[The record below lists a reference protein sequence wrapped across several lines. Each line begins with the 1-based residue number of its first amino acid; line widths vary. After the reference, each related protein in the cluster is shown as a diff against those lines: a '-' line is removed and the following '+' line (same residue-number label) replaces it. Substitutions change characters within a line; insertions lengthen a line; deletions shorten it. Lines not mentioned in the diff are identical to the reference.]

1 MKIKDRIIKWLGG
14 YTQDE
19 LVEQKKIEFCRTEK
33 QLFPIVAEFAVD
45 AQYNDLEPSA
55 SEFVKHNLGYQ
66 IADFMLQ
73 HMLLDYTITHDETTN
88 CYIIRAKAYVRE
100 P

>member
-1 MKIKDRIIKWLGG
+1 MNIKNKIIKWLGG

-33 QLFPIVAEFAVD
+33 QILTIKTQFA
-45 AQYNDLEPSA
+45 AYDLDHIEYI
-55 SEFVKHNLGYQ
+55 KHNLCYQ
-66 IADFMLQ
+66 IADFILKYD
-73 HMLLDYTITHDETTN
+73 LVYYDTERDEENN
-88 CYIIRAKAYVRE
+88 CYIVHAIAHVRE